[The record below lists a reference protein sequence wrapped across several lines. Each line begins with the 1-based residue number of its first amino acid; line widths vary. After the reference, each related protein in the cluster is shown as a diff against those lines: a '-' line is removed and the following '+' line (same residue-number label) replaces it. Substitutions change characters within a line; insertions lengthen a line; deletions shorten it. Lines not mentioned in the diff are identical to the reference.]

1 MNVIEMTLSH
11 DEIAS
16 IVRALEHAAH
26 CKNVDAERREAE
38 RWQTLAENLKSLHQQ
53 VSTYS
58 IRGKV
63 P

>member
-16 IVRALEHAAH
+16 IIRALEHAAN
-26 CKNVDAERREAE
+26 CKDIDAERREAA